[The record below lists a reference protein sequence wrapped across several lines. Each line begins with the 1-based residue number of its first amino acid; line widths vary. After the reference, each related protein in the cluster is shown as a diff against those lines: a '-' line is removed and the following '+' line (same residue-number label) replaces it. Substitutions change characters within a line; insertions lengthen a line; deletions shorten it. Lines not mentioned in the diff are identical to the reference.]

1 MMPGQAARVPGRVLR
16 RRRRRRRLMRLAV
29 FIVILLVAI
38 WAGVRVAHAGVD
50 GAIYTGA
57 RYQVRSGDTLWG
69 IAARHYGS
77 QADLRRV
84 VFDIRQSNGLQG
96 ATVQPGETLRL
107 PYEGQ

>member
-1 MMPGQAARVPGRVLR
+1 MQA
-16 RRRRRRRLMRLAV
+16 
-29 FIVILLVAI
+29 
-38 WAGVRVAHAGVD
+38 
-50 GAIYTGA
+50 
-57 RYQVRSGDTLWG
+57 GDTLWG
-69 IAARHYGS
+69 IAARHYGT

>member
-1 MMPGQAARVPGRVLR
+1 MRPALAARVPSRVLR
-16 RRRRRRRLMRLAV
+16 RRRRRRRLARLVV
-29 FIVILLVAI
+29 FLVVLLVAV

-50 GAIYTGA
+50 AAIYTGA
-57 RYQVRSGDTLWG
+57 RYQVRAGDTLWG
-69 IAARHYGS
+69 IAARHYGG

-84 VFDIRQSNGLQG
+84 VFDIRKANGLQG